1 MEERIQKI
9 LSHAGMMS
17 RRKAEHLI
25 LEGRVRVNGKAV
37 FALGTKADIKK
48 DLIEVDKRAIGPYP
62 PRIYLLLNKP
72 RKMVTTLR
80 DPIGRCTVLSLLD
93 GIDTRV
99 FPVGRLDY
107 DTEGVLMLTNDGD
120 LAASILHPR
129 YGIPRT
135 YRVKIKGIPTREELR
150 RLRSGLRHGGGKFR
164 KLEVRILKSLKVNCW
179 IEMILYE
186 GRNREIKRLCE
197 AIGHPVLRLLRTR
210 FGFLTTEGLR
220 PGEYR
225 FLKGKEISRLK
236 SMASV
241 RSSHGGNLT
250 DREAS

>member
-1 MEERIQKI
+1 MD
-9 LSHAGMMS
+9 A
-17 RRKAEHLI
+17 
-25 LEGRVRVNGKAV
+25 
-37 FALGTKADIKK
+37 
-48 DLIEVDKRAIGPYP
+48 
-62 PRIYLLLNKP
+62 
-72 RKMVTTLR
+72 
-80 DPIGRCTVLSLLD
+80 
-93 GIDTRV
+93 RV

-120 LAASILHPR
+120 FAASILHPR

-135 YRVKIKGIPTREELR
+135 YRVKVKGIPTKEEMR

-164 KLEVRILKSLKVNCW
+164 KLEARILKSLKLNCW
-179 IEMILYE
+179 IEMTLYE

-197 AIGHPVLRLLRTR
+197 AIGHPVLRLSRAR

-225 FLKGKEISRLK
+225 FLSAKEVSRLK

-241 RSSHGGNLT
+241 RSSCGDRLT
-250 DREAS
+250 KRGAS